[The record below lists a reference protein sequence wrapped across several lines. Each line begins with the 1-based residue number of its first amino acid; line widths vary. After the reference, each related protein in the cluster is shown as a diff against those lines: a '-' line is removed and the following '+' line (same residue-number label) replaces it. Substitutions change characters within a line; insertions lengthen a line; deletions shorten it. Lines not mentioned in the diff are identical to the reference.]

1 MSPIENISGEKL
13 YIIWQNII
21 KVVTT
26 IGFDVSVTMTDQH
39 QSNVKFFEKVL
50 ENSLNAAYKESHLN
64 GLYKDNPFTHDN
76 RIFFLFDIIH
86 LYKNFYNNFLRHK
99 LFECPFF
106 PPADDH
112 TQIIQANFSH
122 IQELYDLEAGK
133 PERMAFK
140 LSKKMLNSS
149 SIEKT
154 NVQLANICFHES
166 TINGLRYYANNGY
179 PYFQGT
185 AAFLQI
191 IHDWFSIINV
201 KSLYAGQKSREKFR
215 EPIYQQDRN
224 FQLDYLENVIC

>member
-1 MSPIENISGEKL
+1 
-13 YIIWQNII
+13 
-21 KVVTT
+21 
-26 IGFDVSVTMTDQH
+26 
-39 QSNVKFFEKVL
+39 
-50 ENSLNAAYKESHLN
+50 
-64 GLYKDNPFTHDN
+64 
-76 RIFFLFDIIH
+76 
-86 LYKNFYNNFLRHK
+86 
-99 LFECPFF
+99 
-106 PPADDH
+106 
-112 TQIIQANFSH
+112 
-122 IQELYDLEAGK
+122 
-133 PERMAFK
+133 
-140 LSKKMLNSS
+140 MLNPS

-224 FQLDYLENVIC
+224 FQLDYLKTFNKWLEIWEASNTKGLSKQTFQAAKVTTLNIIHHKLFA